1 MFRRILVA
9 FDGSAASRLA
19 LDECLRLRPGPDVD
33 VHLVGIL
40 HPPPI
45 YLLAGEFVAEPPA
58 DDGREALETDLDAA
72 RGQLAA
78 AGMNVHA
85 QLQSG
90 DPIDII
96 TKVVQQ
102 LDIDLVVLGHPRST
116 RFAQR
121 WWRGDVD
128 ALLIERIRCSILVAA
143 DPLPKAK

>member
-19 LDECLRLRPGPDVD
+19 LDECMRLAPGTDSD

-58 DDGREALETDLDAA
+58 DDGREALEADLDAA
-72 RGQLAA
+72 RAQLSN
-78 AGMNVHA
+78 AGIKVHA

-96 TKVVQQ
+96 TRVAQQ
-102 LDIDLVVLGHPRST
+102 LDIDLVILGHPRST

-128 ALLIERIRCSILVAA
+128 ALLIERIRCSILLAA
-143 DPLPKAK
+143 DPLPKS

>member
-19 LDECLRLRPGPDVD
+19 LDECLRLVPGSETD

-58 DDGREALETDLDAA
+58 DDGREILEADLEQA
-72 RGQLAA
+72 RAQLANT
-78 AGMNVHA
+78 GIKVHP

-90 DPIDII
+90 DPIDIM
-96 TKVVQQ
+96 TKLVNQ
-102 LDIDLVVLGHPRST
+102 LSIDLVILGHPRST

-128 ALLIERIRCSILVAA
+128 ALLIERVRCSILIAA
-143 DPLPKAK
+143 DPLPKS

>member
-19 LDECLRLRPGPDVD
+19 LDECLRLKPGAETD

-58 DDGREALETDLDAA
+58 DDGREGLEADLDAA
-72 RGQLAA
+72 RAQLVAS
-78 AGMNVHA
+78 GMKVQA

-90 DPIDII
+90 DPIDIM
-96 TKVVQQ
+96 TKLVQK
-102 LDIDLVVLGHPRST
+102 LEIDLVILGHPRST

-128 ALLIERIRCSILVAA
+128 ALLIERVRCSILIAA
-143 DPLPKAK
+143 DPLPKS

>member
-19 LDECLRLRPGPDVD
+19 LDECLRLKPGAETD

-58 DDGREALETDLDAA
+58 DDGREGLEADLDAA
-72 RGQLAA
+72 RSQLVAS
-78 AGMNVHA
+78 GMKVQA

-90 DPIDII
+90 DPIDIM
-96 TKVVQQ
+96 TKLVQK
-102 LDIDLVVLGHPRST
+102 LEIDLVILGHPRST

-128 ALLIERIRCSILVAA
+128 ALLIERVRCSILIAA
-143 DPLPKAK
+143 DPLPKS

>member
-19 LDECLRLRPGPDVD
+19 LDECMRLKPGDAD

-58 DDGREALETDLDAA
+58 DDGRDALAADLEKA
-72 RGQLAA
+72 RAQLAA
-78 AGMNVHA
+78 TGLRVHA

-90 DPIDII
+90 DPIDIM

-102 LDIDLVVLGHPRST
+102 LDIDLVILGHPRST

-128 ALLIERIRCSILVAA
+128 ALLIERVRCSILIAA
-143 DPLPKAK
+143 DPLAKAK

>member
-19 LDECLRLRPGPDVD
+19 LDECMRLKPGPDVD

-58 DDGREALETDLDAA
+58 DDGRDALEADMDAA
-72 RGQLAA
+72 RAQLVAT
-78 AGMNVHA
+78 GMKVHA
-85 QLQSG
+85 QIQSG
-90 DPIDII
+90 DPVDIM
-96 TKVVQQ
+96 TKLVQQ
-102 LDIDLVVLGHPRST
+102 LDVDLVVLGHPRST

-128 ALLIERIRCSILVAA
+128 ALLIERVRCSILIAA
-143 DPLPKAK
+143 DPLPKS

>member
-19 LDECLRLRPGPDVD
+19 LDECLRLKPGADAE

-45 YLLAGEFVAEPPA
+45 YLLAGEFVAEPPV
-58 DDGREALETDLDAA
+58 DDGRAVLEADLEAA
-72 RGQLAA
+72 RAQLVA
-78 AGMNVHA
+78 AGMSVRA

-90 DPIDII
+90 DPIDIM
-96 TKVVQQ
+96 TKVVQK
-102 LDIDLVVLGHPRST
+102 LDIDLVILGHPRST

-128 ALLIERIRCSILVAA
+128 ALLIERVRCSILIAA
-143 DPLPKAK
+143 DPLPKS